1 MKKLIIDSSNNK
13 EIVVR
18 LKIESKKYFL
28 KHIVDSKKAQVT
40 LPLID
45 KILKK
50 YSTGIDNLDSIEVN
64 TGPGS
69 YTGIRIGISI
79 ANTLGFI
86 LKIPVNGKKAG
97 ELVEPSYK

>member
-1 MKKLIIDSSNNK
+1 M
-13 EIVVR
+13 R